1 VEDEMTEEPQGRA
14 ALTDEFLAQ
23 VRSAFTDYDEAGDV
37 WEKARLVREIG
48 KSYAPELLGE
58 VDRLREEN
66 EMLREALIKVVE
78 ALAEV
83 ESTVNRQAEREE
95 ERLREAL
102 LLARAL
108 LAEG

>member
-1 VEDEMTEEPQGRA
+1 MTEEAQGRA

-23 VRSAFTDYDEAGDV
+23 VRSAFANYDEAGDV

-66 EMLREALIKVVE
+66 EMLRGALVRVAT

-83 ESTVNRQAEREE
+83 ESKVIRQAEGEQ
-95 ERLREAL
+95 ERIREAL
-102 LLARAL
+102 LLAQAL
-108 LAEG
+108 LAEQ